1 MGEAVVWLV
10 NQIINLMVIFIIV
23 QAVASW
29 LVAFNVI
36 NARNQLVYSI
46 LRFLDAVTSP
56 LLEPFRR
63 IIPTLGGVDVS
74 PIVVLLLL
82 RFAQIAFN
90 SAAAPYLLGFA

>member
-90 SAAAPYLLGFA
+90 SAAAPYLVGFA

>member
-1 MGEAVVWLV
+1 MRRLAG
-10 NQIINLMVIFIIV
+10 
-23 QAVASW
+23 VASW

-63 IIPTLGGVDVS
+63 IIPTLGGVDIS

-90 SAAAPYLLGFA
+90 SAAAPSLLGF

>member
-1 MGEAVVWLV
+1 MGEAVVWLI

-29 LVAFNVI
+29 LVAFNVV
-36 NARNQLVYSI
+36 NPRNQLVYSI

-63 IIPTLGGVDVS
+63 IIPTLGGVDIS

-90 SAAAPYLLGFA
+90 SAAAPYLLGL

>member
-1 MGEAVVWLV
+1 MGEAIVWLI

-29 LVAFNVI
+29 LVAFNVV
-36 NARNQLVYSI
+36 NPRNQLVYSI

-63 IIPTLGGVDVS
+63 IIPTLGGVDIS

-90 SAAAPYLLGFA
+90 SAAAPYLLGF

>member
-1 MGEAVVWLV
+1 MGEAVVWLI

-29 LVAFNVI
+29 LVAFNVV
-36 NARNQLVYSI
+36 NPRNQLVYSI

-63 IIPTLGGVDVS
+63 IIPTLGGVDIS

-90 SAAAPYLLGFA
+90 SAAVPYLLGL

>member
-1 MGEAVVWLV
+1 MGEAIVWLI

-29 LVAFNVI
+29 LVAFNVV
-36 NARNQLVYSI
+36 NPRNQLVYSI

-90 SAAAPYLLGFA
+90 SAAAPYLLGF

>member
-1 MGEAVVWLV
+1 MGEAVVWLI

-63 IIPTLGGVDVS
+63 IIPTLGGVDIS

-90 SAAAPYLLGFA
+90 SAAAPYLLGF

>member
-1 MGEAVVWLV
+1 MGLAIVWLV
-10 NQIINLMVIFIIV
+10 DTLLMLAVWFIIV

-63 IIPTLGGVDVS
+63 IIPTLGGVDIS

-90 SAAAPYLLGFA
+90 SAAAPYLLGF

>member
-1 MGEAVVWLV
+1 MGEAIVCQI
-10 NQIINLMVIFIIV
+10 NQLINLMVIFIIV

-63 IIPTLGGVDVS
+63 IIPTLGGVDIS

-90 SAAAPYLLGFA
+90 SAAAPYLLGF

>member
-1 MGEAVVWLV
+1 MGEAVVWLI
-10 NQIINLMVIFIIV
+10 NQIITLMVIFIIV

-29 LVAFNVI
+29 LVAFNVV
-36 NARNQLVYSI
+36 NPRNQLVYSI

-63 IIPTLGGVDVS
+63 IIPTLGGVDIS

-90 SAAAPYLLGFA
+90 SAAAPYLLSL

>member
-1 MGEAVVWLV
+1 MGEAVVWLI

-29 LVAFNVI
+29 LVAFNVV
-36 NARNQLVYSI
+36 NPRNQLVYSI

-90 SAAAPYLLGFA
+90 SAARPYLLGL

>member
-1 MGEAVVWLV
+1 MGEAVVWLI

-90 SAAAPYLLGFA
+90 SAAAPYLLGF

>member
-1 MGEAVVWLV
+1 MGEAIVWLI

-29 LVAFNVI
+29 LVAFNVV
-36 NARNQLVYSI
+36 NPRNQLVYSI

-90 SAAAPYLLGFA
+90 SAAAPYLLSF

>member
-1 MGEAVVWLV
+1 MGVAIVWLV
-10 NQIINLMVIFIIV
+10 NQILNLLVIFIIV

-36 NARNQLVYSI
+36 NPRNQLVYSI
-46 LRFLDAVTSP
+46 LRFLDAVTRP
-56 LLEPFRR
+56 ILEPFQRL
-63 IIPTLGGVDVS
+63 IPTLGGVDVS

-90 SAAAPYLLGFA
+90 QSAAPFIIGL

>member
-1 MGEAVVWLV
+1 MGEAVVWLI

-29 LVAFNVI
+29 LVAFNVV
-36 NARNQLVYSI
+36 NPRNQLVYSI

-63 IIPTLGGVDVS
+63 MIPTLGGVDIS

-90 SAAAPYLLGFA
+90 SAAAPYLLGF

>member
-1 MGEAVVWLV
+1 MGEAIVWLI

-63 IIPTLGGVDVS
+63 IIPTLGGVDIS

-90 SAAAPYLLGFA
+90 SAAAPYLLGF

>member
-1 MGEAVVWLV
+1 MGEAVVWLI

-29 LVAFNVI
+29 LVAFNVV
-36 NARNQLVYSI
+36 NPRNQLVYSI

-63 IIPTLGGVDVS
+63 IIPTLGGVDIS

-90 SAAAPYLLGFA
+90 SAAAPYLLGF

>member
-1 MGEAVVWLV
+1 MGEAVVWLI

-29 LVAFNVI
+29 LVAFNVV
-36 NARNQLVYSI
+36 NPRNQLVYSI

-90 SAAAPYLLGFA
+90 SAAAPYLLGL

>member
-1 MGEAVVWLV
+1 MGEAVVWLI

-29 LVAFNVI
+29 LVAFNVV
-36 NARNQLVYSI
+36 NPRNQLVYSI

-90 SAAAPYLLGFA
+90 SAAAPYLLGF

>member
-1 MGEAVVWLV
+1 MGAAIVWLV

-90 SAAAPYLLGFA
+90 SAAAPYLLGF